1 MRCKELI
8 NDDKG
13 GGCLSGH
20 WGRFRLARLLICLT
34 VLCCREGYALFASDV
49 LGEYSAILRY
59 RLNLRHFSELGGLD
73 ASFFCFRSFE
83 HFSQNGAESG
93 EILYICGWRWLGCCI
108 RLTSGLLV
116 MELGGAPGRMFI
128 GACDWWG

>member
-59 RLNLRHFSELGGLD
+59 RLNLRHFSELGGLPWN
-73 ASFFCFRSFE
+73 CR
-83 HFSQNGAESG
+83 N
-93 EILYICGWRWLGCCI
+93 LV
-108 RLTSGLLV
+108 RLVPCSKL
-116 MELGGAPGRMFI
+116 EE
-128 GACDWWG
+128 